1 MLYSYLFAQQNT
13 TSTTLENF
21 NDWILR
27 LISRMGITGTGQIY
41 VHLGILL
48 ALLLIIIFLIMPLV
62 RKLINNALHRWAERS
77 TTKFD
82 DMLIKNKFAWY
93 VTQLIPVIIIYN
105 CIPIIFYN
113 FEDWIPIARTIMDI
127 YSVILVLWIIRALLR
142 TLVDFGRTKDS
153 LKDKPLESYLQVV
166 MIILHIFTGLIIFS
180 LLTGK
185 SVLTFLTAMGAASAI
200 LLLVFRDSILGFVA
214 SIQVATNDMVR
225 IGDWIQMDKYGA
237 DGDVI
242 EITLT
247 TVKVQNWNKTITTIP
262 TYSLISDSFINWRG
276 MHESGGRR
284 IKRPIHVKISS
295 IRYLRD
301 EEIEELKKIKLLEP
315 YIEERQKEIKAY
327 NEANAPHREIPVN
340 GRNLTNVGLF
350 RKYIELYAEMRPDIK
365 KDMSFMVRQLDP
377 TPTGLPIELYFFTDT
392 TKWVEYEG
400 IMSDIFDHLLA
411 AIKYF
416 DLEVFENPASDD
428 LRMLIS
434 VGGQPD
440 QRGQE
445 KE

>member
-350 RKYIELYAEMRPDIK
+350 RKYIVLYAEMRPDIK

-428 LRMLIS
+428 LRSLITRLPS
-434 VGGQPD
+434 PQ
-440 QRGQE
+440 
-445 KE
+445 